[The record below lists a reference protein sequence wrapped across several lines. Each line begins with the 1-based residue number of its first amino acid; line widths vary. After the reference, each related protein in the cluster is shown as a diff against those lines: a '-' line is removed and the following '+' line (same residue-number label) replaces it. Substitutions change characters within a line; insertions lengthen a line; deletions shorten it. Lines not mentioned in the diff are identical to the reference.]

1 MWLGV
6 AKSISDRSIEGQSPS
21 LEVLNPRGAS
31 PDRDF
36 GQFCSP
42 ELAHHQPLS
51 TNRKEFLPSC
61 PPGPSLAF
69 TPTLTSSSSSSTAIP
84 GGSQGPGAAP
94 KTKFSISAFFCS
106 PPSAALSLPLSFHPG
121 TLPFAHALAA
131 LHGPAPKRP
140 PCDSS
145 LLALLTPPKK
155 ISIFPPHA
163 ASLSHWLQAQSWRSH
178 LQLSTRARTAP
189 ETRKSHCW
197 DRPAATGTWWGQA
210 CPQASASPQFAP
222 LLLATVGQNP
232 EEGKGFPHP
241 ALTPPQGHVAGDFGP
256 PWAPIAPRDNGRGHP
271 SNSSWQR

>member
-1 MWLGV
+1 MGTVPELLGLGPMGKEHSSSWREGKLWLGV

-106 PPSAALSLPLSFHPG
+106 PPSAALSLPLSFHPR
-121 TLPFAHALAA
+121 TLPFAHTLAA
-131 LHGPAPKRP
+131 LHSPAPKKP

-155 ISIFPPHA
+155 LAFPPMQPPFLTGSRLRAGAPTCSSAPGHTQLRRPKRA
-163 ASLSHWLQAQSWRSH
+163 TAGTGQRPWGHGGDKPVPKPLHPPSFHPCFQPQWAESRGRKG
-178 LQLSTRARTAP
+178 LSTSCPDTPAG
-189 ETRKSHCW
+189 TR
-197 DRPAATGTWWGQA
+197 GG
-210 CPQASASPQFAP
+210 
-222 LLLATVGQNP
+222 
-232 EEGKGFPHP
+232 
-241 ALTPPQGHVAGDFGP
+241 
-256 PWAPIAPRDNGRGHP
+256 
-271 SNSSWQR
+271 